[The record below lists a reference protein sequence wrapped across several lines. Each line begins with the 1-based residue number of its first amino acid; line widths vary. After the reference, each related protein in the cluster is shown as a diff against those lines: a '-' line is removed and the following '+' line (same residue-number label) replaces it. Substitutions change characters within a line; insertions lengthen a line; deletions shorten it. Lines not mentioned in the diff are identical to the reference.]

1 MFQLQRATWVRA
13 HDGSLHNG
21 QHIVQC
27 ALGQTR
33 GQHYVFIENILGD
46 QIPIAYFENEDE
58 AREYLENMMQGI

>member
-46 QIPIAYFENEDE
+46 QSPLHILKTKTRRVNT
-58 AREYLENMMQGI
+58 LKT